1 MPITFSEQFNIGA
14 EALEKHGVFDVILDV
29 DTRVFVDPALLD
41 ICTIEEFS
49 NAKEK
54 VTKFFTNII
63 TLLSHSKKIE
73 DQFWKK
79 ADKLLTFKEVS
90 WTCFGYSKDGTSG
103 NAIGPVL
110 RKKILYTLKELIVEG
125 ESDPVLFELLGVFQ
139 ENIGCDRIS
148 DLVTFVLRENIF
160 RYTQKIIEECE
171 LPSIKVRLGKDE
183 YKTCINPFNAKPL
196 LLLPAVILSPL
207 PVVEDFDDIDM
218 VCRENQRVRDEI
230 NSYMDLGNRNKLS
243 KNEIF
248 SLMCDNTF
256 FRNSLI
262 SAYKDAPRVA
272 YDFSSDPSGEYVWYI
287 AAKEYTNKFP
297 MVLEKESIKTIDDV
311 LTITQLICERFKSLI
326 EDNKLYEL
334 LYDSDGNPKHESA
347 AQLLFYGIADAYCSA
362 NDIDLTKEG
371 NTGRGPVDFKLSRG
385 AEDKVVVE
393 VKLTSNKQLKHG
405 IEKQLPIYMR
415 QEKTAKAIY
424 LIIDNGH
431 EKALKNFLKFH
442 KELCKNEKEKI
453 LYIIIDGTKKPS
465 ASKS

>member
-14 EALEKHGVFDVILDV
+14 ETLEKHGVFDVILDV

-63 TLLSHSKKIE
+63 TVLSHSKRIE

-171 LPSIKVRLGKDE
+171 LPSIKVRLGKDD
-183 YKTCINPFNAKPL
+183 YKTCIYPFNDKPL

-230 NSYMDLGNRNKLS
+230 NSYIYTCER
-243 KNEIF
+243 
-248 SLMCDNTF
+248 
-256 FRNSLI
+256 
-262 SAYKDAPRVA
+262 KDATDTSCKIVTTLSVNLDA
-272 YDFSSDPSGEYVWYI
+272 DYSKIKEEYNDYNENENVRQECNPPGKNVVRLYVVI
-287 AAKEYTNKFP
+287 FDIGI
-297 MVLEKESIKTIDDV
+297 VLIVFRTVLDEKTET
-311 LTITQLICERFKSLI
+311 L
-326 EDNKLYEL
+326 KL
-334 LYDSDGNPKHESA
+334 
-347 AQLLFYGIADAYCSA
+347 IADLFCLFFARSLVDDNISVCIDLVYEHFDIVIVIDHELCHSVILEIVDDLPVGYLFA
-362 NDIDLTKEG
+362 ISVIEHHREGYDYYNEENDIK
-371 NTGRGPVDFKLSRG
+371 
-385 AEDKVVVE
+385 
-393 VKLTSNKQLKHG
+393 
-405 IEKQLPIYMR
+405 
-415 QEKTAKAIY
+415 
-424 LIIDNGH
+424 
-431 EKALKNFLKFH
+431 
-442 KELCKNEKEKI
+442 
-453 LYIIIDGTKKPS
+453 
-465 ASKS
+465 